1 MSYKVTIWRPEPIL
15 VKQAVELVKLVGI
28 AKLVAIKQKDVALAE
43 IVYMLLKRFHRST
56 ATKVSRHIAEGTYC
70 LRARNLDF
78 SQACAEY
85 MFTVGVLQPM
95 PAVMSPIAIFN

>member
-28 AKLVAIKQKDVALAE
+28 AKLVAIKQKDVAVAK

-56 ATKVSRHIAEGTYC
+56 ATKISRDMAEGAC
-70 LRARNLDF
+70 RLRANGVDF
-78 SQACAEY
+78 
-85 MFTVGVLQPM
+85 F
-95 PAVMSPIAIFN
+95 